1 MLRGYVPRDGAC
13 GECLFA
19 HKSTEVRTANGLEI
33 KGFRVL
39 RDKITE
45 PQKPVS
51 PDKWTPYFV
60 L

>member
-1 MLRGYVPRDGAC
+1 MLRGYVPGDGAC
-13 GECLFA
+13 GDGVLA

-51 PDKWTPYFV
+51 PDKCTPYFV